1 MLLRAQDGPYSAP
14 CNASMQ
20 ISSSSAEGGGGMW
33 TREILCLLLIFLP
46 QGRAGGGRV
55 LGQRHSVGSG
65 PPLNAVCVACCVY
78 PAHLRVRS
86 PHSSTSWEAL
96 WDAGQVC
103 LSEPT
108 YLDPKPGSVTYYSV
122 TFGKLLHFSGPPFP
136 HLQSGAACAYM
147 GGLASSRH
155 REGSCHPAG
164 GGHPPTSCGLMG
176 HCGHIKWPE
185 SQTRWGAHGGGAGDM
200 QSGRQA

>member
-1 MLLRAQDGPYSAP
+1 MPCGYEVSRGTPTLLSLILGTLPTPIPPCGAAVVMLLRAQDGPCSAP
-14 CNASMQ
+14 CNASMW

-86 PHSSTSWEAL
+86 PHSSTSWEGCPAVGCRTGMSFRANL
-96 WDAGQVC
+96 
-103 LSEPT
+103 
-108 YLDPKPGSVTYYSV
+108 PGSQTWLCHLLLSDLRQVTALLWASV
-122 TFGKLLHFSGPPFP
+122 SSSAKWGCLCLH
-136 HLQSGAACAYM
+136 
-147 GGLASSRH
+147 
-155 REGSCHPAG
+155 
-164 GGHPPTSCGLMG
+164 
-176 HCGHIKWPE
+176 
-185 SQTRWGAHGGGAGDM
+185 
-200 QSGRQA
+200 GRVGEF